1 MGTRCI
7 TVVEDE
13 EGNELCRIFRQF
25 DGYPSVHGGELIT
38 YLTRGKVKEQIAMGD
53 DKSFLGM
60 GDVASSLVAYL
71 KSYRKDDT
79 DPTSSKT
86 WRPPTSA
93 GNRIQIIPI
102 GTKDIGEQFIYTVT
116 YQGDNQFPEL
126 RVVDLSDGK
135 ATTLLS

>member
-1 MGTRCI
+1 MVDNIIRK
-7 TVVEDE
+7 
-13 EGNELCRIFRQF
+13 
-25 DGYPSVHGGELIT
+25 
-38 YLTRGKVKEQIAMGD
+38 KVKRVSD

-126 RVVDLSDGK
+126 RVVDLSDGE